1 MAYLVFDLIVLIIL
15 AAFTIRGAA
24 RGLVLSLCSLLA
36 VVVAFAGAGIAA
48 RTLSPM
54 VAQALEPKFAAVIEE
69 HLEEAIQHTEFT
81 SPEGGVASTPAEV
94 SLAGVLDI
102 LRDMGLYETLID
114 TVNDAVEKGMTH
126 VAASAAAKVAAA
138 LAQSAAYHILFAVSF
153 VLLTALW
160 QVVSRVLDL
169 VSRLPVLDTLNKSMG
184 ALFGL
189 LQAWLIVCIL
199 AWLLRFGNVVDQET
213 VEKTFLLRFFLD
225 FNPLALLGSLS

>member
-1 MAYLVFDLIVLIIL
+1 MTYLVFDLIVLILLI
-15 AAFTIRGAA
+15 AFALRGAA

-69 HLEEAIQHTEFT
+69 HLEE
-81 SPEGGVASTPAEV
+81 
-94 SLAGVLDI
+94 SLRAQAQQGHPLSLEDVPLERVLDV
-102 LRDMGLYETLID
+102 LRDMGLYDSLID
-114 TVNDAVEKGMTH
+114 KVDQAVEEGLTH
-126 VAASAAAKVAAA
+126 AAASAAAKVAAA
-138 LAQSAAYHILFAVSF
+138 LAQSAAYQLIFAVSF
-153 VLLTALW
+153 VLLVALW

-189 LQAWLIVCIL
+189 LQAWVVVCVL

-213 VEKTFLLRFFLD
+213 VEKTFLLRLFMD
-225 FNPLALLGSLS
+225 FNPLALLGSLT

>member
-1 MAYLVFDLIVLIIL
+1 MPYLVFDLIVLIL
-15 AAFTIRGAA
+15 LVAFALRGAA

-36 VVVAFAGAGIAA
+36 VVVAFVGAGIAA

-69 HLEEAIQHTEFT
+69 HLEE
-81 SPEGGVASTPAEV
+81 
-94 SLAGVLDI
+94 SLRAQAQQGHSLSLEDVPLEGVLDV
-102 LRDMGLYETLID
+102 LRDMGLYDSLID
-114 TVNDAVEKGMTH
+114 KVDQAVEEGLTH
-126 VAASAAAKVAAA
+126 AAASAAAKVAAA
-138 LAQSAAYHILFAVSF
+138 LAQSAAYQLIFAVSF
-153 VLLTALW
+153 VLLVALW

-189 LQAWLIVCIL
+189 LQAWVVVCVL

-213 VEKTFLLRFFLD
+213 VEKTFLLRLFLN
-225 FNPLALLGSLS
+225 FNPLALLGSLT

>member
-1 MAYLVFDLIVLIIL
+1 MTYLVFDLIVLILLI
-15 AAFTIRGAA
+15 AFALRGAA

-54 VAQALEPKFAAVIEE
+54 VAQALEPKFAAAIEE
-69 HLEEAIQHTEFT
+69 QLEE
-81 SPEGGVASTPAEV
+81 
-94 SLAGVLDI
+94 SLRAQAQQGHPLSLEDVPLERVLDV
-102 LRDMGLYETLID
+102 LRDMGLYDSLID
-114 TVNDAVEKGMTH
+114 KVDQAVEEGLTH
-126 VAASAAAKVAAA
+126 AAASAAAKVAAA
-138 LAQSAAYHILFAVSF
+138 LAQSAAYQLIFAVGF
-153 VLLTALW
+153 VLLVALW

-189 LQAWLIVCIL
+189 LQAWVVVCVL

-213 VEKTFLLRFFLD
+213 MEKTFLLRLFMD
-225 FNPLALLGSLS
+225 FNPLALLGSLT